1 MFQDPNLWVGQ
12 KHIEEE
18 YLFHRNKKTVRSRE
32 EQTDNGQVNDVGQAP
47 EEREAPLLPPQGSY
61 KEKLLNM
68 FGEEVSTWGLLPGSP
83 NDVLA
88 IRETAEGMKS
98 H

>member
-1 MFQDPNLWVGQ
+1 MFQDPNLWVRQ

-32 EQTDNGQVNDVGQAP
+32 EQIDNGQVNDVGQAP

-68 FGEEVSTWGLLPGSP
+68 FGEEVST
-83 NDVLA
+83 
-88 IRETAEGMKS
+88 
-98 H
+98 

>member
-68 FGEEVSTWGLLPGSP
+68 FGEEVST
-83 NDVLA
+83 
-88 IRETAEGMKS
+88 
-98 H
+98 